1 LDSFQFRRG
10 EANDEDGA
18 EDEDDPPAFEGPLA
32 VLNELF
38 LTPRGFPDGVQ
49 ALCSAASLASSLPV
63 PSETE
68 LITHLGS
75 LTTPRLRRLSTLL
88 DLRVPEGRW
97 GAQLKNEA
105 VVRPLAG

>member
-1 LDSFQFRRG
+1 MLRR
-10 EANDEDGA
+10 
-18 EDEDDPPAFEGPLA
+18 L
-32 VLNELF
+32 
-38 LTPRGFPDGVQ
+38 
-49 ALCSAASLASSLPV
+49 

-68 LITHLGS
+68 LIAHLGS

-105 VVRPLAG
+105 VVHPLAGKLRAMLHAYSTFSDRRHPDEEWGGGA